1 NGHWV
6 RAYGFG
12 VKEGIWRGGG
22 RGLALAAERTA
33 HVPEAEVEPRARI
46 GQAHRLYAVEIV
58 QRALETNRRRM
69 LRSDRGIPL
78 LRAVKGGDSD
88 FARIFIENC
97 HVHAAAIAPQPEQ
110 RQAAGREL
118 AGDGAPTLLPHDR
131 TRPRPMAFDPPALD
145 PVDECG
151 HDLSEQLRDVLEP

>member
-12 VKEGIWRGGG
+12 VKEGIRRPRW
-22 RGLALAAERTA
+22 RGLALAAERMA
-33 HVPEAEVEPRARI
+33 HAPEAEVEPRARI

-69 LRSDRGIPL
+69 LRSDRGILL
-78 LRAVKGGDSD
+78 LRAIKGGDSD

-110 RQAAGREL
+110 RQTAGREL
-118 AGDGAPTLLPHDR
+118 ADDGAPALLRHDR

-145 PVDECG
+145 PIDQCG
-151 HDLSEQLRDVLEP
+151 HDLSDHLHT